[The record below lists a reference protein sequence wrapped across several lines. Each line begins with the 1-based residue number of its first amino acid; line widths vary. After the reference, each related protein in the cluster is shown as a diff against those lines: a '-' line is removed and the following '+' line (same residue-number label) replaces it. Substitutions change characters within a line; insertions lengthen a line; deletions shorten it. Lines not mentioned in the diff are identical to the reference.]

1 MRKTIDRV
9 REKVKGIMPVWLAW
23 TIWNIVML
31 VITSLCSQTI
41 LDHDFLYIGFY
52 KILLGM
58 IIIELVVMIF
68 FIITGR
74 IYISTVLGTFLLL
87 VLSVASYYVYHFRGT
102 ELMPLD
108 ILSVQTAA
116 NVASNYTF
124 EITEGMVM
132 AAVIWLVFVILGF
145 LLPKQEKQKGLKGH
159 LLHRAKFLGL
169 TVVLFFSWFF
179 LSRSVKMETWGNNGS
194 KFNGFFLNFS
204 LQLKSELT
212 VKKPKGYS
220 LDVIRQLEIEYA
232 GADPSLGETGAD
244 MAMEMLLIESGG
256 SVDPGLPDSET
267 ADDTIPGGDTETGEN
282 TDPAG
287 TDTETAQDADGERKR
302 PDIIV
307 ILEESFVD
315 LSVVG
320 DDVDG
325 DVEILP
331 YWNALGENAVKGY
344 ALSSVYGGGTA
355 NSEWE
360 VLTGNTMGFLSSGA
374 TPYQLYIYD
383 PVCGMASYL
392 RSMGYTCEST
402 HPFYSTGWSRR
413 KVYPYMAFHSSSWLA
428 RYPQVEMVRKY
439 VSDREMFRHVIN
451 MWRQKKEGES
461 MFIFGITMQNHGGY
475 YYSGE
480 GRTPTVKLEGYEGTY
495 PDVEQYL
502 GCAHESDS
510 AIQFLLDYYSRVD
523 DPVVI
528 CIFGDHFPNINS
540 KFLEELHGGEFVTL
554 DEQQLKQTV
563 PYIVW
568 ANYDIKEEDPDLTCL
583 SMMSSIVYDVAG
595 IEQPPYN
602 RFLQDMKEVIPTWNA
617 LGYYSKSQGGFI
629 EYDDAEGIEAEWIF
643 KYRCLQYNNLFDI
656 EHRSTRLFPTIDVGD
671 EPQVPVH
678 SVY

>member
-1 MRKTIDRV
+1 MRKALNKV
-9 REKVKGIMPVWLAW
+9 RSKISGIMPVWLAW
-23 TIWNIVML
+23 IIWNVVML

-58 IIIELVVMIF
+58 IIIEFVVMII

-116 NVASNYTF
+116 NVAGNYTF
-124 EITEGMVM
+124 DITGGMVM
-132 AAVIWLVFVILGF
+132 AAVIWLVFVLLGL
-145 LLPKQEKQKGLKGH
+145 LLPKQKKRSGLRDH
-159 LLHRAKFLGL
+159 LVYRAKFLGVA
-169 TVVLFFSWFF
+169 VVLFFSWFF
-179 LSRSVKMETWGNNGS
+179 LSKSIKMETWGNNGS

-212 VKKPKGYS
+212 VKKPSGYS

-232 GADPSLGETGAD
+232 GADPTLSETGAKR
-244 MAMEMLLIESGG
+244 AKEMLLIEKNGTIST
-256 SVDPGLPDSET
+256 GLPDTET
-267 ADDTIPGGDTETGEN
+267 PDNTDIAEGGDAAAAEEK
-282 TDPAG
+282 
-287 TDTETAQDADGERKR
+287 KR

-315 LSVVG
+315 FSVVG
-320 DDVDG
+320 EDVSAEK
-325 DVEILP
+325 EILP
-331 YWNALGENAVKGY
+331 YWNELGDNAVKGY

-360 VLTGNTMGFLSSGA
+360 VLTGNTMGFLSTGA
-374 TPYQLYIYD
+374 TPYQLYIDD
-383 PVCGMASYL
+383 PVYGMASYL
-392 RSMGYTCEST
+392 RSRGYTCEST
-402 HPFYSTGWSRR
+402 HPFYSTGWSRK
-413 KVYPYMAFHSSSWLA
+413 KVYPLMAFHSSSWLA
-428 RYPQVEMVRKY
+428 QYPQVDILRKY
-439 VSDREMFRHVIN
+439 VSDREMFRHIIN
-451 MWRQKKEGES
+451 MWRQKEEGES

-475 YYSGE
+475 WYSGE
-480 GRTPTVKLEGYEGTY
+480 NKTPVLKLEGYEGTY

-528 CIFGDHFPNINS
+528 CIFGDHFPNVNND
-540 KFLEELHGGEFVTL
+540 FLEELHGGSFDTL
-554 DEQQLKQTV
+554 DEQQLKQMV

-568 ANYDIKEEDPDLTCL
+568 ANYDISDEDARLTCL
-583 SMMSSIVYDVAG
+583 SQMSSVVYDVAG

-602 RFLQDMKEVIPTWNA
+602 RFLLDMKKVIPCWNA

-629 EYDDAEGIEAEWIF
+629 EYDDAEGEEAEWIF

-656 EHRSTRLFPTIDVGD
+656 EHRSKSLFPVIDTGGQQ
-671 EPQVPVH
+671 EKKH
-678 SVY
+678 RVY